1 MVLSLLLALSVAHAQ
16 EAPEADP
23 ATSRIVNGQLVKG
36 NNFPAAVALGFGFG
50 RQNMQMCSA
59 SLLTPRVVLTA
70 GHCTTELA
78 AQYGISQELI
88 TANMKVFFGDDVN
101 GANVRAVGLSEVHVH
116 PKYKSNPNTGG
127 VENDINVLV
136 LAEDVDWVE
145 PVWFRET
152 PVKQSAAGEEVISV
166 GYGITS
172 SSAQS
177 SNGVKREAT
186 LVLTG
191 ADDSF
196 IYTNA
201 VTNPGNTN
209 ICSGD
214 SGGPQYAMVD
224 GHLVQWG
231 VHSFGFGTN
240 PNVDLCFQQSGST
253 NVGSYAEFV
262 WKNIRAVHGEDY
274 IPQFAD
280 WDYCE
285 SQGLYLDQHCDPSCA
300 TPDEDCAMDENGDGE
315 VDADELATFDY
326 DGDGDVTVDEFDKG
340 PKGCDHTGG
349 LPARLGALLGA
360 LVVLRRR
367 RA

>member
-1 MVLSLLLALSVAHAQ
+1 MLLPTLFALTVAHAQ

-23 ATSRIVNGQLVKG
+23 ATGRIVNGEVVKG
-36 NNFPAAVALGFGFG
+36 DKFPAAVALGFAFG

-59 SLLTPRVVLTA
+59 SLITPRVVLTA
-70 GHCTTELA
+70 GHCTKELA
-78 AQYGISQELI
+78 AQYGISEDLI
-88 TANMKVFFGDDVN
+88 TANMQVFFGNDVN
-101 GANVRAVGLSEVHVH
+101 GANVKAVGLSEVHVN
-116 PKYKSNPNTGG
+116 PGYATGSNGS
-127 VENDINVLV
+127 VDNDINVLV
-136 LAEDVDWVE
+136 LKEPVDWVE
-145 PVWFRET
+145 PVWFKEK
-152 PVKQSAAGEEVISV
+152 PVKAGAAGDEVISV

-172 SSAQS
+172 SAAQS
-177 SNGVKREAT
+177 SNGVKRDAT

-191 ADDSF
+191 ADSSF

-224 GHLVQWG
+224 GHLEQWG

-240 PNVDLCFQQSGST
+240 PSVDLCFQQSGST
-253 NVGSYAEFV
+253 NVGTYAGFI
-262 WKNIRAVHGEDY
+262 WKQIHAVEGEDY

-285 SQGLYLDQHCDPSCA
+285 SRGMYLDMHCDPNCA
-300 TPDEDCAMDENGDGE
+300 TPDEDCAMDENGDGDVSAE
-315 VDADELATFDY
+315 ELATFDR
-326 DGDGDVTVDEFDKG
+326 DGDGSVTTDEFDKG
-340 PKGCDHTGG
+340 PKGCDDTGG
-349 LPARLGALLGA
+349 LSARLGLLVGA
-360 LVVLRRR
+360 LSVLRRR